1 MDHHP
6 PWSDILNEV
15 HLRLPPEKL
24 TSAPKRAEQ
33 DQLKRNKTWIFK
45 VKGPVYT
52 ERTSLKPAA
61 LLPLS
66 FSPCYPWG
74 LPLEEKGAD
83 CFARVFRCY
92 VPSFPIYSER
102 SAVAASRKK
111 KKKIK
116 FIIVCAPRGFPLGNG
131 NLLLVVSNSKRK
143 EKRLLFP
150 SNRTILQRQ
159 DSLAGIQPA
168 KSRCLAKAALWE
180 PLIRRILGG
189 LCVDGRHPVGAELCC
204 CLTGNTVRRQS
215 ERVTHGDKQEA
226 QPADSTGAKTQLGN
240 TEAQQL
246 TSSFHAFARYV

>member
-15 HLRLPPEKL
+15 HLKLPPEKL

-61 LLPLS
+61 LLPLN

-111 KKKIK
+111 KKNQIHYCLRTQGLSPWKRQPTSCCFQQQTEGK
-116 FIIVCAPRGFPLGNG
+116 ETFIPLKPNNPTAPG
-131 NLLLVVSNSKRK
+131 
-143 EKRLLFP
+143 
-150 SNRTILQRQ
+150 
-159 DSLAGIQPA
+159 QPG
-168 KSRCLAKAALWE
+168 W
-180 PLIRRILGG
+180 
-189 LCVDGRHPVGAELCC
+189 
-204 CLTGNTVRRQS
+204 NTV
-215 ERVTHGDKQEA
+215 G
-226 QPADSTGAKTQLGN
+226 
-240 TEAQQL
+240 
-246 TSSFHAFARYV
+246 